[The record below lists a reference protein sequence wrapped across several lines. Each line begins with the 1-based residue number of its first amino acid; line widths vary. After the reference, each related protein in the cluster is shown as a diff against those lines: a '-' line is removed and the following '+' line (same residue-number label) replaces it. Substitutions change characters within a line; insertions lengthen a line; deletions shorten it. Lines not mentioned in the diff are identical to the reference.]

1 MRKRLLVN
9 VLYFRKCIVLYSYD
23 TKKILAFCHHIEFF
37 FFFQNRKSSLHFQLM
52 KSLQRAMSFA
62 TKLLKVRPESIVF
75 TKDQPLPQIS
85 DKETEENLKIAAK
98 ELQTTNNVIGFPTET
113 VYGLGGS
120 ALSDESVK
128 SIYRAKNRP
137 ADNPL
142 IVHISSLAQLK
153 SKLLPPNYEIP
164 QLYKELID
172 EFWPGPLTI
181 LLPVHQGSPI
191 SHYVTANQDTFA
203 VRMPQHPVARALI
216 AISDLPLAA
225 PSANSSTKPS
235 PTMAQHVMH
244 DLLGKIPYVLD
255 GGPSNVGVES
265 TVVNGLCSPPML
277 LRPGGISVEELKRVG
292 GKEWENVQ
300 IAKRTA
306 ESNEAVKT
314 PGMKY
319 KHYSPNA
326 KVILFINCGDGE
338 ELIKE
343 YIKAKNIDLSQ
354 TKVALLKSK
363 RFKDVEGIKV
373 GKELGKSG
381 EEISRNLFK
390 LLRQVDEEDKVDI
403 IFVEGV
409 DETNEGLA
417 IMNRLN
423 KAAVEVVEK

>member
-1 MRKRLLVN
+1 
-9 VLYFRKCIVLYSYD
+9 
-23 TKKILAFCHHIEFF
+23 
-37 FFFQNRKSSLHFQLM
+37 
-52 KSLQRAMSFA
+52 MSF
-62 TKLLKVRPESIVF
+62 TTRLLKVRPELIVF
-75 TKDQPLPQIS
+75 SKDQLLPHII
-85 DKETEENLKIAAK
+85 DKDTDENLKLAAK

-128 SIYRAKNRP
+128 SIYKAKNRP

-142 IVHISSLAQLK
+142 IVHVSSLAQLQ
-153 SKLLPPNYEIP
+153 SKLLPPDYQIP
-164 QLYKELID
+164 LIYHRLIN

-181 LLPVHQGSPI
+181 LLPVHKGSPI
-191 SHYVTANQDTFA
+191 SKYVTANQDTFA

-244 DLLGKIPYVLD
+244 DLLGKIPIVLD
-255 GGPSNVGVES
+255 GGSSNVGVES

-292 GKEWENVQ
+292 GKDWENVQ

-326 KVILFINCGDGE
+326 KVILFINCGDGK
-338 ELIKE
+338 ELISE
-343 YIKAKNIDLSQ
+343 YIKSNNIDLDKI
-354 TKVALLKSK
+354 KVALLKSK
-363 RFKDVEGIKV
+363 QFKDYNGIEVVKD
-373 GKELGKSG
+373 LGKSG
-381 EEISRNLFK
+381 EDISRNLFK

-409 DETNEGLA
+409 EETNEGLA

-423 KAAVEVVEK
+423 KAAVDVVEK

>member
-1 MRKRLLVN
+1 
-9 VLYFRKCIVLYSYD
+9 
-23 TKKILAFCHHIEFF
+23 
-37 FFFQNRKSSLHFQLM
+37 M
-52 KSLQRAMSFA
+52 KSLSRAMSFT
-62 TKLLKVRPESIVF
+62 TKLLKVKPESIIF
-75 TKDQPLPQIS
+75 SKDQLLPRIN

-98 ELQTTNNVIGFPTET
+98 ELQTTDNVIGFPTET

-142 IVHISSLAQLK
+142 IVHVSSLAQLQK
-153 SKLLPPNYEIP
+153 KLLPPDYKIP
-164 QLYKELID
+164 QIYQRLID

-181 LLPVHQGSPI
+181 LLPVHKGSPI
-191 SHYVTANQDTFA
+191 SKYVTANQDTFA

-244 DLLGKIPYVLD
+244 DLSGKIPIVLD
-255 GGPSNVGVES
+255 GGSSDVGVES

-292 GKEWENVQ
+292 GEEWEHVQ

-326 KVILFINCGDGE
+326 KVILFINCGNGE
-338 ELIKE
+338 ESIAE
-343 YIKAKNIDLSQ
+343 YVKSNHIDLNQ

-363 RFKDVEGIKV
+363 QFKDFKGIEVVKD
-373 GKELGKSG
+373 LGKSG
-381 EEISRNLFK
+381 EDISRNLFK

>member
-1 MRKRLLVN
+1 
-9 VLYFRKCIVLYSYD
+9 
-23 TKKILAFCHHIEFF
+23 
-37 FFFQNRKSSLHFQLM
+37 M
-52 KSLQRAMSFA
+52 KSLQRAMSF
-62 TKLLKVRPESIVF
+62 TTRSLKVRPESIVF
-75 TKDQPLPQIS
+75 SKDQLLPHII
-85 DKETEENLKIAAK
+85 DKDTDENLKIAAK

-128 SIYRAKNRP
+128 SIYKAKNRP

-142 IVHISSLAQLK
+142 IVHVSSLAQLQ
-153 SKLLPPNYEIP
+153 SKLLPSDYQIP
-164 QLYKELID
+164 QIYHRLIN

-181 LLPVHQGSPI
+181 LLPVRKGSPI
-191 SHYVTANQDTFA
+191 SKYVTANQDTFA

-244 DLLGKIPYVLD
+244 DLSGKIPIVLD
-255 GGPSNVGVES
+255 GGSSNVGVES

-292 GKEWENVQ
+292 GKDWENVQ

-326 KVILFINCGDGE
+326 KVILFINCGDGKE
-338 ELIKE
+338 SISE
-343 YIKAKNIDLSQ
+343 YIKSNNIDLDK

-363 RFKDVEGIKV
+363 QFKDYNGIEVVKD
-373 GKELGKSG
+373 LGKSG
-381 EEISRNLFK
+381 EDISRNLFK

-409 DETNEGLA
+409 EETNEGLA

-423 KAAVEVVEK
+423 KAAVDVVEK